1 MKITSNKETFTATPE
16 KVFNVLI
23 GFAKTE
29 QVPSIPQVSDWKNLE
44 NGCQFTIASML
55 TCSMLLTDQVPF
67 TRVVYQISTDKGIS
81 ANATFHIQDLGN
93 QCEVQ
98 IEAEANAPLFM
109 QAMIKTPIEQAMN
122 KGLAKLKEMA
132 ERM

>member
-1 MKITSNKETFTATPE
+1 MKITSNKETFAATPE

-23 GFAKTE
+23 GFAKNE